1 MATLTATPAQ
11 ANQPKYDTTAAI
23 ERVQTYVTSAALSN
37 GDVIVFSALKIPH
50 GAVITDL
57 RLACDTPDGS
67 AILQLGISGQAALF
81 GSATVSATPALKTF
95 ATSIPFLVSVSDDA
109 AQRYVTLQAT
119 VDGAPTS
126 GTASVSLSL
135 MVRYVMSP

>member
-23 ERVQTYVTSAALSN
+23 ERVQTYVTSAALAN

-50 GAVITDL
+50 GAVVTDL

-67 AILQLGISGQAALF
+67 AILQLGIAGQAALF

-95 ATSIPFLVSVSDDA
+95 ATAIPYTVSVSDDA
-109 AQRYVTLQAT
+109 AQRFVTLQAT

-126 GTASVSLSL
+126 ATASISLSL